1 MHYFWHHKNPKTEIK
16 QGLWNC
22 SSVFSSHQQ
31 SRVANSFWA
40 GICVDVLANPQEFIQ
55 FYSVLNGLGKFSSS
69 CMYCYHHFYLHVGK
83 CHNFVK
89 DQTIYAEDCNAFFK
103 QNSALWCSSVVN
115 TVTEIKKS
123 PLLIIF
129 CVCGSVPESLILKT
143 WALSMLSEKF
153 FFQCFIL
160 SYMSNYFAWLCW
172 AARFSWSFKIAF

>member
-40 GICVDVLANPQEFIQ
+40 GICVDVLANPQEFIH

-129 CVCGSVPESLILKT
+129 CLWFSSRKPYLENMSIKHALREIFFPVFYSVLYEQLLCMI
-143 WALSMLSEKF
+143 MLS
-153 FFQCFIL
+153 C
-160 SYMSNYFAWLCW
+160 
-172 AARFSWSFKIAF
+172 